1 MAFRIPT
8 TTELAASFLTNFESA
23 INQNSPL
30 NDKAFTRVLSA
41 EEALAIIGL
50 YKFGV
55 DAVKQNLALTA
66 TGEDLEAL
74 GAEYGVNKKLAEATV
89 LTVQFTGIGTI
100 DETNAVIGVANGMRY
115 TLGAPATGTGAGVPF
130 EFNVTAEQAGVAG
143 NLADGAQVQL
153 ETAIAGISRSGNVVD
168 TVNLG
173 VEEEDE
179 EVYRARV
186 LFEIRT
192 VGGGGNAVDYK
203 RWAEEVS
210 GVKRAYPYGG
220 NPTSPETSSPPE
232 RTVYIEVQTALDT
245 DGIPSQTI
253 LDEVRESIT
262 RDPETGITRQ
272 PLGLTDDT
280 LYVEPITRTGF
291 YVEIRGL
298 VIDPSKEAAAKAEI
312 ETDLDTYFRNVFPYV
327 DGVDV
332 EIERNDTITGLT
344 ISTTVQTILQRYG
357 ATATS
362 VGFGVL
368 EGSFLTEY
376 QLGQGELAKLLDV
389 DYA

>member
-8 TTELAASFLTNFESA
+8 TVELAASFLTNFESR

-30 NDKAFTRVLSA
+30 NDKAFTRVLSG
-41 EEALAIIGL
+41 EEALAMAGL
-50 YKFGV
+50 YRFGV

-66 TGEDLEAL
+66 TGEDLKAL
-74 GAEYGVNKKLAEATV
+74 GAEYGVIIKPAEATV
-89 LTVQFTGIGTI
+89 LAIQFSGVGTI

-115 TLGAPATGTGAGVPF
+115 TVNAAATGTGGFF
-130 EFNVTAEQAGVAG
+130 ELDVTAEQPGVAG
-143 NLADGAQVQL
+143 NLSDGSQVRI
-153 ETAIAGISRSGNVVD
+153 ETAVAGVSRSGNVVD

-179 EVYRARV
+179 EVYRDRV

-203 RWAEEVS
+203 RWAEEVA
-210 GVKRAYPYGG
+210 GVKRAYPYAG
-220 NPTSPETSSPPE
+220 NPVSPETSSPPE
-232 RTVYIEVQTALDT
+232 RTVYVEVQTALDT
-245 DGIPSQTI
+245 DGIPSQAI
-253 LDEVRESIT
+253 LDEVRDTIT
-262 RDPETGITRQ
+262 TDPETGISRQ

-298 VIDPSKEAAAKAEI
+298 VVDPDKENPAKTDI
-312 ETDLDTYFRNVFPYV
+312 ENDLNVYFRNVLPYV

-332 EIERNDTITGLT
+332 EIERNDTITSLT
-344 ISTTVQTILQRYG
+344 VSTTVQKVLTQYG
-357 ATATS
+357 ATAS
-362 VGFGVL
+362 SIGFGIIPDT
-368 EGSFLTEY
+368 FLPEY
-376 QLGQGELAKLLDV
+376 QLSQGELAKLLQV
-389 DYA
+389 DYE

>member
-8 TTELAASFLTNFESA
+8 TTELAASFLVNFESA

-41 EEALAIIGL
+41 EEALAIAGL
-50 YKFGV
+50 YRFGV

-66 TGEDLEAL
+66 TGDDLTAL
-74 GAEYGVNKKLAEATV
+74 GSEYGVTRKLAEAAV
-89 LTVQFTGIGTI
+89 LTVQFSGVGTI
-100 DETNAVIGVANGMRY
+100 DETNAVIGEANGMRY
-115 TLGAPATGTGAGVPF
+115 TINAAVTGTGGF
-130 EFNVTAEQAGVAG
+130 FTFNVTAEQSGVAG
-143 NLADGAQVQL
+143 NLSNGSRVQI
-153 ETAIAGISRSGNVVD
+153 ETAVAGVSRSGNVTA

-179 EVYRARV
+179 EVYRDRV

-210 GVKRAYPYGG
+210 GVRRAYPYGG

-232 RTVYIEVQTALDT
+232 RTVYVEVQTALDT

-262 RDPETGITRQ
+262 RDPDTGITRQ

-280 LYVEPITRTGF
+280 LSVEPISRTGF

-298 VIDPSKEAAAKAEI
+298 VIDPSKEAAAKADI
-312 ETDLDTYFRNVFPYV
+312 DTDLNTYFRNVLPYV

-332 EIERNDTITGLT
+332 EIERNDTITNLT
-344 ISTTVQTILQRYG
+344 VSTTVQEVLQQYG
-357 ATATS
+357 ATATGI
-362 VGFGVL
+362 GFGII
-368 EGSFLTEY
+368 SDTFLPEY
-376 QLGQGELAKLLDV
+376 QLSQGELAKLLTV
-389 DYA
+389 SYA